1 MLKAD
6 IALSDLAHE
15 AVLKNGAISLGGS
28 RITPYAHS
36 ALEVLFVRT
45 EGQWFL
51 VVRECLAGIEAQSI
65 TEVSVDAER
74 FDQLYRECLMW
85 PLDYVLLE
93 VAQVGRRLK
102 VRSGVYGVAPLYCR
116 ADFDQIT
123 LSWDPADLLA
133 PSMAVDMEIASH
145 CLVLDTIYS
154 ARQVCVGVTMLTER
168 ASLYVEPGR
177 ASYQYPKAAEDT
189 APLDGLSGE
198 EALEEFS
205 QLLQKAVSKRP
216 VASKRIAIQLS
227 GGMDS
232 AAVASALASTH
243 GALQSG
249 GILLDGACR
258 KSQVG
263 RREHIAGR
271 LGLNDETIEMSSFPP
286 SLDLCPSGYRREY
299 QFKEF
304 YLEAFEALWRTMQAR
319 ECAWLFTGVGGDE
332 LFLPRSDELLA
343 SDGKIY
349 VEIRHHAESL
359 LTPRALSAAR
369 SLRRFDAPLAPVPVS
384 SLLAQACHAPHL
396 LKRGLWAV
404 NPLCDPS
411 LVAFCH
417 RLAPEHRQNRET
429 LHRYLQ
435 SCFGKDVFPS
445 GYIKETFVRV
455 LPELIAR
462 QANGIAGQLRECALA
477 DLGLVSRDAVLALL
491 DTVKTTRSEVLTA
504 PLANFLWL
512 ERFVRQ
518 LG

>member
-1 MLKAD
+1 LE
-6 IALSDLAHE
+6 ALFA
-15 AVLKNGAISLGGS
+15 
-28 RITPYAHS
+28 
-36 ALEVLFVRT
+36 RT

-51 VVRECLAGIEAQSI
+51 MVRERLAGIGAQSI

-93 VAQVGRRLK
+93 VAQAGHRLK

-116 ADFDQIT
+116 ANLDQIT

-145 CLVLDTIYS
+145 CLVLDTVYS
-154 ARQVCVGVTMLTER
+154 ARQVCVGVAMLTER

-189 APLDGLSGE
+189 VSLGGLSGE
-198 EALEEFS
+198 EVLEEFNH
-205 QLLQKAVSKRP
+205 LLQRVVSKRP
-216 VASKRIAIQLS
+216 AASKRIAIQLS

-232 AAVASALASTH
+232 AAVAGALATTH

-249 GILLDGACR
+249 GILLNGACR
-258 KSQVG
+258 KSQVS
-263 RREHIAGR
+263 RREHIAGQ

-286 SLDLCPSGYRREY
+286 SLDLYPTGREY
-299 QFKEF
+299 QLKEF

-319 ECAWLFTGVGGDE
+319 ECEWLFTGVGGDE

-343 SDGKIY
+343 ADGKIY

-359 LTPRALSAAR
+359 LTPRALGVAR
-369 SLRRFDAPLAPVPVS
+369 SLRGFDAPMAPMPVS

-396 LKRGLWAV
+396 LKRGLWPV

-435 SCFGKDVFPS
+435 SRFGKDVFPS

-462 QANGIAGQLRECALA
+462 QASGIAGQLRECALA

-491 DTVKTTRSEVLTA
+491 DTVKRTRSEVLTA